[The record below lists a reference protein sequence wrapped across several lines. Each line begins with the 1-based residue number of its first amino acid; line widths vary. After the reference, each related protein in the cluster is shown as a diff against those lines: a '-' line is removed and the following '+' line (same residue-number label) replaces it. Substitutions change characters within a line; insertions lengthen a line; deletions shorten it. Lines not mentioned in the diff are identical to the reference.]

1 MLSKAQIERLRRT
14 RTPGR
19 NRIAAAMEIAEVT
32 QVEVAAGTGYTQSY
46 VSRIKNGLYAGLP
59 GETMRTFATY
69 FGCAIE
75 DLFPPAREAV
85 AS

>member
-1 MLSKAQIERLRRT
+1 MLSREQLQRLKRG
-14 RTPGR
+14 PVIGR
-19 NRIAAAMEIAEVT
+19 NRIPQAMEMLELT

-46 VSRIKNGLYAGLP
+46 VSRVRSGQYAAIP
-59 GETMRTFATY
+59 GETMRTFAVF

-75 DLFPPAREAV
+75 DLFPAVDEAV